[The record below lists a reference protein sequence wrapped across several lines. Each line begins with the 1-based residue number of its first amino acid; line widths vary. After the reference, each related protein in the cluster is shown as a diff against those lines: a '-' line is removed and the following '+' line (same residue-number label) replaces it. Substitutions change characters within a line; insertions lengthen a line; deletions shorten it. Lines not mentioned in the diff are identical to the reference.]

1 MGPTLTLIS
10 LENGRRLAAY
20 AQHSWDGNKR
30 SYIKGDKNVLYSFN
44 EKKSRISKTHRQHGQ
59 YSNMGYGPTFGG
71 GHDFCM
77 YADMTKVAY
86 CNSHSFAGPATNVDV
101 CGGGGKVVH
110 LEVYALG
117 EARRHPN
124 HAKPTFSIH
133 LIYMCRRVW
142 VGYIIVPITSI
153 MLTPD
158 LCSGLRHRLRGRVAA
173 PRAAPAPRATALAP
187 LALAP
192 AAPAAHAGSQRG
204 CKQHCHRGRIQ
215 LHHRNRQHR

>member
-20 AQHSWDGNKR
+20 AQHSWDGNKK
-30 SYIKGDKNVLYSFN
+30 SYINGDKNVLYSFN

-86 CNSHSFAGPATNVDV
+86 CNSHSFSGPATNVDV

-117 EARRHPN
+117 EAWRHHI
-124 HAKPTFSIH
+124 HAKPAWSIH
-133 LIYMCRRVW
+133 LKNNIHVSRRLS
-142 VGYIIVPITSI
+142 VGLIFCQ
-153 MLTPD
+153 TPQLLLPRTFAVGFD
-158 LCSGLRHRLRGRVAA
+158 AA
-173 PRAAPAPRATALAP
+173 SAAASPPPAPPPPPPPPSPPPPAPPMPAAMRAAVLAVPTASP
-187 LALAP
+187 
-192 AAPAAHAGSQRG
+192 
-204 CKQHCHRGRIQ
+204 
-215 LHHRNRQHR
+215 